1 MTDVVS
7 NFDAELWDAYDAGV
21 GQEPPDQEPPIPEPV
36 DPAAAPDVKRAR
48 LANLPEDFWDARER
62 FQRIR
67 QAAWRNGASGDVA
80 LLTVLCRCAA
90 MVSPKLTFDLGR
102 GEGSLSLFGG
112 AIGGTGTGKSTSVEA
127 GQGIVIA
134 PAYLVDQDGEI
145 DPDKFKDGIPLG
157 SGEGLAEAYMGTVE
171 RETGEVHTR
180 ATGRASKGDPV
191 TEKVRAQVRA
201 HVFYYVDE
209 GEVLTKAGNERKG
222 TTIWQALRTAWVG
235 GPLGQQ
241 NARDETTR
249 LIGRRKYSLGMVVG
263 YQPET
268 VQVLLADGGPGTP
281 QRFLWSSA
289 IDPQLP
295 MARPE
300 PMRPFWLPLS
310 DEQGQPVSGLIT
322 GPQWLADELWS
333 TRVNVVHGDEVVDQM
348 DSHRDLM
355 RCKLA
360 ALLAVVDG
368 RMVVTDEDWQLA
380 GVVWETSCAI
390 RDQMMEFG
398 RRTLRMQAERQT
410 AIHVEREE
418 RVHVARISAD
428 GAVERVARWIG
439 RRVHERNEAGRQAET
454 RAAVRHGLSAE
465 DRKFFD
471 PAFDVACGREW
482 VTVDDRQVVPGSAR
496 PV

>member
-1 MTDVVS
+1 MTDLVS
-7 NFDAELWDAYDAGV
+7 NFGEELWGAYEAGV
-21 GQEPPDQEPPIPEPV
+21 GQEPDDDEGAPEPSPPV
-36 DPAAAPDVKRAR
+36 DPDKPRPVR
-48 LANLPEDFWDARER
+48 LANLPEDFWQARER
-62 FQRIR
+62 FGRIR

-80 LLTVLCRCAA
+80 FLTVLCRCAA

-145 DPDKFKDGIPLG
+145 DPEKFKDGIPLG

-171 RETGEVHTR
+171 RETGEVHKR
-180 ATGRASKGDPV
+180 ATGRAAKGDPV
-191 TEKVRAQVRA
+191 MEKVRAQVRS

-209 GEVLTKAGNERKG
+209 GEVLTKAGNERRG

-289 IDPQLP
+289 IDPMLP
-295 MARPE
+295 MTRPD
-300 PMRPFWLPLS
+300 PVRPFWLPLS
-310 DEQGQPVSGLIT
+310 DEQGRPVSGLIT
-322 GPQWLADELWS
+322 GPQWLADELWA
-333 TRVNVVHGDEVVDQM
+333 TRVNVVHGEETVDQL

-355 RCKLA
+355 RCKVA
-360 ALLAVVDG
+360 ALLAVIDG
-368 RMVVTDEDWQLA
+368 RMTVVDEDWQLA
-380 GVVWETSCAI
+380 GVVWATLCAI
-390 RDQMMEFG
+390 RDQMVEFG
-398 RRTLRMQAERQT
+398 RRALRVQAEQQT
-410 AIHVEREE
+410 AMHVEREE
-418 RVHVARISAD
+418 RVHVARIGAD
-428 GAVERVARWIG
+428 GAVVRVARWIG
-439 RRVHERNEAGRQAET
+439 RRVHERSDNGKAAET

-471 PAFDVACGREW
+471 SAFDVAAGHGWVSVDGRL
-482 VTVDDRQVVPGSAR
+482 VLPGSAR
-496 PV
+496 PA